1 MLPGRM
7 AEEIPSPNVPAGWY
21 PDPTQPGSQRY
32 WDGNEWTDQL
42 APLPQQAQRSASPG
56 WSVDVS
62 PRLVLG
68 AVGALIAVVACFL
81 PRAESP
87 VLLHISN
94 NTLLA
99 NGDGIFVLIFALAG
113 AAAAFRDSSKAR
125 ISWPLVIFG
134 LLTLG
139 FAVLEGT
146 GDRQEV
152 INGLGQHVESSIG
165 PAIWTLGVGGAFM
178 TLAGF
183 LQRKPEGALS
193 SSDDASPSGA

>member
-42 APLPQQAQRSASPG
+42 APLPQQPQPSARASS
-56 WSVDVS
+56 SVDIS

-68 AVGALIAVVACFL
+68 GVGALIAVIACFL

-113 AAAAFRDSSKAR
+113 AAAAFRDSSKAK

-165 PAIWTLGVGGAFM
+165 PAIWTLGVGGVFM

-183 LQRKPEGALS
+183 LQRKPEEAVAN
-193 SSDDASPSGA
+193 SDDASPSGA